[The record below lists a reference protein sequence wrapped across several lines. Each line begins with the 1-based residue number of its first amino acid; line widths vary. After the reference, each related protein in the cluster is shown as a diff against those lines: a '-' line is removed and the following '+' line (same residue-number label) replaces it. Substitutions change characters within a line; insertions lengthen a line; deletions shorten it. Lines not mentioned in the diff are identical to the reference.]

1 MPVSADLVSYK
12 FSVEQDN
19 IMSKTIKEFP
29 KKKAVVIS
37 SVPFSSNDWL
47 AAGV

>member
-29 KKKAVVIS
+29 KKKRLS
-37 SVPFSSNDWL
+37 SRLCHLVQMI
-47 AAGV
+47 G